1 MKTSAKLALLTLVIF
16 LSNFSKDRF
25 CMAQTAND
33 SLTYYCHSF
42 VKIKTAQGMVIY
54 IDPYNVNAFQD
65 SADVVLITHEHPDHN
80 EISRVIQ
87 KSTCQVIRAA
97 NAISGS
103 TYNSFTIGSIIV
115 QGFPAYN
122 SHHSKSSCVGFV
134 VSFNGIKLYHA
145 GDTGI
150 IPEMADLANLQI
162 TYALLPMSGVYTMTP
177 EEATE
182 AAAIIKAV
190 YDIPI
195 HTAIPPGTYSDAVVA
210 RFTSPNKLVVRPGS
224 TIELVA
230 VETDVKVTPPVP
242 TGFRLHQN
250 YPNPFNPSTTIS
262 FNIPTKEFISLQ
274 IFDLLG
280 REVTTIVAEELSA
293 GTHSILW
300 NAVGL
305 SAGLYFYQLR
315 AGSNCETKKLM
326 ILK

>member
-1 MKTSAKLALLTLVIF
+1 MKISHKLVLLALVIF
-16 LSNFSKDRF
+16 SYHFSKDQF
-25 CMAQTAND
+25 CVAQTAHD

-42 VKIKTAQGMVIY
+42 IKIKTAQGMVIY

-103 TYNSFTIGSIIV
+103 TYNSFTIGPIIV

-122 SHHSKSSCVGFV
+122 SHHSKSNCVGFIV
-134 VSFNGIKLYHA
+134 TFNGIQLYHA
-145 GDTGI
+145 GDTGKI
-150 IPEMADLANLQI
+150 TEMAELTDQHI
-162 TYALLPMSGVYTMTP
+162 TYALLPMSGVYSMTP

-195 HTAIPPGTYSDAVVA
+195 HTMVPPATYSDAVVA
-210 RFTSPNKLVVRPGS
+210 RFTSPNKLVVYPGS
-224 TIELVA
+224 TIGLVA
-230 VETDVKVTPPVP
+230 VEIDVKVTPPVP
-242 TGFRLHQN
+242 TGFRLDQN

-262 FNIPTKEFISLQ
+262 YNIPTKEFVSLQ

-280 REVTTIVAEELSA
+280 KEVATIVAEELSA
-293 GTHSILW
+293 GTHFILW

-305 SAGLYFYQLR
+305 SAGLYFYQLQ
-315 AGSNCETKKLM
+315 AGSYCETKKLM
-326 ILK
+326 ILE